1 MKKFVFILILLS
13 MGNVAVAY
21 AAETT
26 PASRTFIF
34 GDTAQGADTLN
45 QVLVLLTGKDG
56 TPGAAGVAGARGLNG
71 LDGIQGIPGIAGAP
85 GVAGRDGAQGAQG
98 IQGTQGLVGAPGPA
112 GPSGP
117 AGAAGAVGAVGPA
130 GAAGSGGGGSLSFGN
145 GQVTVGACSD
155 IATVGLRALYTGE
168 DFVFDTITFSDLRS
182 DCAGKPLMLYFKIKP
197 APWTPRLDGNYTNS
211 DLIKCTFSSIPA
223 AGGAARIPQF
233 TVPAPAPTA
242 TTTSC
247 MNVTQNSGPFPLNQI
262 RTTDYLDKI
271 GFEIN

>member
-13 MGNVAVAY
+13 IGNVAVAY

-98 IQGTQGLVGAPGPA
+98 IQGIQGLVGAPGPA

-117 AGAAGAVGAVGPA
+117 AGPAGAVGPA

>member
-1 MKKFVFILILLS
+1 
-13 MGNVAVAY
+13 
-21 AAETT
+21 
-26 PASRTFIF
+26 
-34 GDTAQGADTLN
+34 
-45 QVLVLLTGKDG
+45 
-56 TPGAAGVAGARGLNG
+56 
-71 LDGIQGIPGIAGAP
+71 
-85 GVAGRDGAQGAQG
+85 
-98 IQGTQGLVGAPGPA
+98 
-112 GPSGP
+112 
-117 AGAAGAVGAVGPA
+117 VGPA

-155 IATVGLRALYTGE
+155 IATVGLSALYTGE

-211 DLIKCTFSSIPA
+211 DLIKCTFSSIPT